1 LIFKE
6 NRMISAVKIDENF
19 LSENSDWGF
28 PIPIAYG
35 PGRLNEIGE
44 FCRKFKVSN
53 PLIVTDKGSK
63 ELPFVSRLAT
73 LLENSSIKSK
83 LFCGISPNPRDDE
96 IKAGC
101 ISYHKGSH
109 DGIIA
114 IGGGSALDGA
124 KAIGMTVNSGV
135 SLWDFEY
142 RKPEP
147 ILQSLDCFP
156 TFITIPTT
164 AGTGAET
171 ESTAMI
177 TDTVKGMKFCLAH
190 LGMRPSLAIL
200 DPELTIELPA
210 NLTAWTGVDAL
221 THALEA
227 YLVPGLNPLCDG
239 AALEALKLISK
250 WLKVAFDD
258 PKNIDA
264 RGGMLIG
271 SCLAGVAFTKGLG
284 LVHSISH
291 MVGAEYN
298 TQHGLTNAII
308 LPAVMKFNLPH
319 VGEKVQFI
327 SHAMDLK
334 DASSEIII
342 QEIEEILDYLDI
354 PRSLSEIGV
363 PLECKKRI
371 AKKAMLDSA
380 TGTNPRVTQ
389 IEDLEELTEISILSA
404 RN

>member
-1 LIFKE
+1 ML
-6 NRMISAVKIDENF
+6 STVKIDESF

-83 LFCGISPNPRDDE
+83 LFYGISPNPRDDE

-101 ISYHKGSH
+101 VSYHKGNH

-147 ILQSLDCFP
+147 ILTSLNYFP

-177 TDTVKGMKFCLAH
+177 TDTVQGMKFCLAH

-250 WLKVAFDD
+250 WLKVAFDE

-319 VGEKVQFI
+319 VGEKVRFI

-334 DASSEIII
+334 DASSEMIV
-342 QEIEEILDYLDI
+342 QEIEKKLDYFDI

-380 TGTNPRVTQ
+380 TGTNPRVAQ

>member
-1 LIFKE
+1 MLPAI
-6 NRMISAVKIDENF
+6 KIDEHF
-19 LSENSDWGF
+19 LNDSIDWEF

-35 PGRLNEIGE
+35 PGRLNDIAE
-44 FCRKFKVSN
+44 FCKKSEISK
-53 PLIVTDKGSK
+53 PLIITDKGSK
-63 ELPFVSRLAT
+63 ELPFISRLAG
-73 LLENSSIKSK
+73 LLESASIQNN
-83 LFCGISPNPRDDE
+83 LFYGISPNPRDDE
-96 IKAGC
+96 INAGC
-101 ISYHKGSH
+101 NAYRRGNH

-135 SLWDFEY
+135 NLWDFEY
-142 RKPEP
+142 RKPDP
-147 ILQSLDCFP
+147 ILNSLDCFP
-156 TFITIPTT
+156 NFITIPTT

-177 TDTVKGMKFCLAH
+177 TDTVQGMKFCLAH

-200 DPELTIELPA
+200 DPELTVGLPE

-239 AALEALKLISK
+239 AALEGLKLISK
-250 WLKVAFDD
+250 WLKVAFDE
-258 PKNIDA
+258 PKNISA

-291 MVGAEYN
+291 MIGAEYN

-308 LPAVMKFNLPH
+308 LPAVMKFNLPY
-319 VGEKVQFI
+319 VGDKVRSI

-334 DASSEIII
+334 EASSDMIV
-342 QEIEEILDYLDI
+342 QEIEQILDYVNI
-354 PRSLSEIGV
+354 PRSLTEIGI

-380 TGTNPRVTQ
+380 TATNPRLAQ
-389 IEDLEELTEISILSA
+389 IEDVEELTEISILAA
-404 RN
+404 RG

>member
-1 LIFKE
+1 ML
-6 NRMISAVKIDENF
+6 SAVKIDENF

-83 LFCGISPNPRDDE
+83 LFYGISPNPRDDE

-227 YLVPGLNPLCDG
+227 YMVPGLNPLCDG

-250 WLKVAFDD
+250 WLKVAFDE

-319 VGEKVQFI
+319 VGEKVRFI

-371 AKKAMLDSA
+371 ANKAMLDSA

>member
-1 LIFKE
+1 ML
-6 NRMISAVKIDENF
+6 SVAKIDENF
-19 LSENSDWGF
+19 LNESVDWEF

-35 PGRLNEIGE
+35 PGRINEIGS
-44 FCRKFKVSN
+44 FCNKFKISN

-63 ELPFVSRLAT
+63 KLPFVNRLAA
-73 LLENSSIKSK
+73 LLENASIKSK
-83 LFCGISPNPRDDE
+83 LFYGISPNPRDNE
-96 IKAGC
+96 INAGC
-101 ISYHKGSH
+101 IAYRKGNH

-142 RKPEP
+142 RKPAP
-147 ILQSLDCFP
+147 ILNSLDCFP

-171 ESTAMI
+171 ESTAMV
-177 TDTVKGMKFCLAH
+177 TDTVQGMKFCLAH

-200 DPELTIELPA
+200 DPELTFELPA

-227 YLVPGLNPLCDG
+227 YIVPSLNPLCDG
-239 AALEALKLISK
+239 AALEALKLISN
-250 WLKVAFDD
+250 WLEIAFDD
-258 PKNIDA
+258 PKNIHA

-271 SCLAGVAFTKGLG
+271 SCFAGVAFTKGLG

-291 MVGAEYN
+291 MIGAEFN

-308 LPAVMKFNLPH
+308 LPAVMKFNLPT
-319 VGEKVQFI
+319 VQEKLPSI
-327 SHAMDLK
+327 SNAMGLNGSSPDL
-334 DASSEIII
+334 II
-342 QEIEEILDYLDI
+342 QEIERKLEYVGI

-363 PLECKKRI
+363 PLECKRRI
-371 AKKAMLDSA
+371 AEKAMLDSA
-380 TGTNPRVTQ
+380 TGTNPRATTV
-389 IEDLEELTEISILSA
+389 EEMEELTEIAISGA
-404 RN
+404 R

>member
-1 LIFKE
+1 ML
-6 NRMISAVKIDENF
+6 SVAKINENF
-19 LSENSDWGF
+19 LNESVDWEF

-35 PGRLNEIGE
+35 PGRINEIGS
-44 FCRKFKVSN
+44 FCNKFKISN

-63 ELPFVSRLAT
+63 ELPFVNRLAG
-73 LLENSSIKSK
+73 LLEKSSVKSQ
-83 LFCGISPNPRDDE
+83 LFYGISPNPRDDE
-96 IKAGC
+96 INAGC
-101 ISYHKGSH
+101 IAYRKGNH

-135 SLWDFEY
+135 KLWDFEY
-142 RKPEP
+142 RKPAP
-147 ILQSLDCFP
+147 TLSSLDCFP

-171 ESTAMI
+171 ESTAMV
-177 TDTVKGMKFCLAH
+177 TDTSQGMKFCLAH

-200 DPELTIELPA
+200 DPELTFELPA

-227 YLVPGLNPLCDG
+227 YIVPGLNPLCDG

-250 WLKVAFDD
+250 WLKVAFDQ
-258 PKNIDA
+258 PENINA

-319 VGEKVQFI
+319 VGEKVKYI
-327 SHAMDLK
+327 SQAMDLK
-334 DASSEIII
+334 EASSSIILEDI
-342 QEIEEILDYLDI
+342 CKILDYVQI
-354 PRSLSEIGV
+354 PRALSEIGV
-363 PLECKKRI
+363 PLECKRRI
-371 AKKAMLDSA
+371 AEKAMLDSA
-380 TGTNPRVTQ
+380 TGTNPRVAK
-389 IEDLEELTEISILSA
+389 IDDIEELTEISILHA
-404 RN
+404 RE

>member
-1 LIFKE
+1 ML
-6 NRMISAVKIDENF
+6 SAVKIDENF

-319 VGEKVQFI
+319 VGEKVRFI

-342 QEIEEILDYLDI
+342 QGIEETLDYLDI

>member
-1 LIFKE
+1 ML
-6 NRMISAVKIDENF
+6 SVAKINENF
-19 LSENSDWGF
+19 LNESVDWEF

-35 PGRLNEIGE
+35 PGRINEIGS
-44 FCRKFKVSN
+44 FCNKFKISN

-63 ELPFVSRLAT
+63 ELPFINRLT
-73 LLENSSIKSK
+73 GLLTNSSIKSQ
-83 LFCGISPNPRDDE
+83 LFYGISPNPRDDE
-96 IKAGC
+96 INAGC
-101 ISYHKGSH
+101 IAYRNGNH

-142 RKPEP
+142 RKPAP
-147 ILQSLDCFP
+147 TLSSLDCFP

-171 ESTAMI
+171 ESTAMV
-177 TDTVKGMKFCLAH
+177 TDTSQGMKFCLAH

-200 DPELTIELPA
+200 DPELTFELPA
-210 NLTAWTGVDAL
+210 SLTAWTGVDAL

-227 YLVPGLNPLCDG
+227 YIVPGLNPLCDG

-250 WLKVAFDD
+250 WLKVAFDQ
-258 PKNIDA
+258 PENINA

-308 LPAVMKFNLPH
+308 LPTVMKFNLPH
-319 VGEKVQFI
+319 VGEKVRYI
-327 SHAMDLK
+327 SQSMDLK
-334 DASSEIII
+334 EASSSIILENI
-342 QEIEEILDYLDI
+342 GTILDYVEI

-363 PLECKKRI
+363 PLECKRRI

-380 TGTNPRVTQ
+380 TGTNPRVAQ
-389 IEDLEELTEISILSA
+389 VEDIEKLTEISILSA

>member
-1 LIFKE
+1 ML
-6 NRMISAVKIDENF
+6 SAVKIDENF

-83 LFCGISPNPRDDE
+83 LFYGISPNPRDDE

-250 WLKVAFDD
+250 WLKVAFDE

-319 VGEKVQFI
+319 VGEKVRFI

-334 DASSEIII
+334 DTSSEIII

>member
-1 LIFKE
+1 MLPAI
-6 NRMISAVKIDENF
+6 KIDEHF
-19 LSENSDWGF
+19 LNDSIDWEF

-35 PGRLNEIGE
+35 PGRLNEIAE
-44 FCRKFKVSN
+44 FCKKSEISK
-53 PLIVTDKGSK
+53 PLIITDKGSK
-63 ELPFVSRLAT
+63 ELPFISRLAG
-73 LLENSSIKSK
+73 LLESASIQNN
-83 LFCGISPNPRDDE
+83 LFYGISPNPRDDE
-96 IKAGC
+96 INAGC
-101 ISYHKGSH
+101 NAYRRGNH

-135 SLWDFEY
+135 DLWDFEY
-142 RKPEP
+142 RKPNP
-147 ILQSLDCFP
+147 ILNSLDCFP
-156 TFITIPTT
+156 NFITIPTT

-177 TDTVKGMKFCLAH
+177 TDTVQGMKFCLAH

-200 DPELTIELPA
+200 DPELTVGLPA

-239 AALEALKLISK
+239 AALEGLKLISK
-250 WLKVAFDD
+250 WLKVAFDE
-258 PKNIDA
+258 PKNISA

-291 MVGAEYN
+291 MIGAEYN

-308 LPAVMKFNLPH
+308 LPAVMKFNLPY
-319 VGEKVQFI
+319 VGDKVRSI

-334 DASSEIII
+334 EASSDMIV
-342 QEIEEILDYLDI
+342 QEIEQILDYVNI
-354 PRSLSEIGV
+354 PRSLTEIGI

-380 TGTNPRVTQ
+380 TATNPRLAQ
-389 IEDLEELTEISILSA
+389 IEDVEELTEISILAA
-404 RN
+404 RG

>member
-1 LIFKE
+1 ML
-6 NRMISAVKIDENF
+6 SAVKIDEDF

-83 LFCGISPNPRDDE
+83 LFYGISPNPRDDE

-319 VGEKVQFI
+319 VGEKVRFI

-334 DASSEIII
+334 DASSEMII

>member
-1 LIFKE
+1 ML
-6 NRMISAVKIDENF
+6 SAVKIDEDF

-83 LFCGISPNPRDDE
+83 LFYGISPNPRDDE

-124 KAIGMTVNSGV
+124 KAIGMTVNSEV
-135 SLWDFEY
+135 NLWDFEY

-227 YLVPGLNPLCDG
+227 YMVPGLNPLCDG

-250 WLKVAFDD
+250 WLKVAFDE

-291 MVGAEYN
+291 MVGAEYT

-319 VGEKVQFI
+319 VGEKVRFI

-334 DASSEIII
+334 DASSEMII

>member
-1 LIFKE
+1 ML
-6 NRMISAVKIDENF
+6 SAVKIDENF

-53 PLIVTDKGSK
+53 PLIITDKGSK

-83 LFCGISPNPRDDE
+83 LFYGISPNPRDDE

-227 YLVPGLNPLCDG
+227 YMVPGLNPLCDG

-250 WLKVAFDD
+250 WLKVAFDE

-319 VGEKVQFI
+319 VGEKVRFI

-334 DASSEIII
+334 DASSEMII

>member
-1 LIFKE
+1 MLPAI
-6 NRMISAVKIDENF
+6 KIDEHF
-19 LSENSDWGF
+19 LNDSIDWEF

-35 PGRLNEIGE
+35 PGRLNDIAE
-44 FCRKFKVSN
+44 FCKKSEISK
-53 PLIVTDKGSK
+53 PLIITDKGSK
-63 ELPFVSRLAT
+63 ELPFISRLAG
-73 LLENSSIKSK
+73 LLESASIQNN
-83 LFCGISPNPRDDE
+83 LFYGISPNPRDDE
-96 IKAGC
+96 INAGC
-101 ISYHKGSH
+101 NAYRRGNH

-135 SLWDFEY
+135 NLWDFEY
-142 RKPEP
+142 RKPDP
-147 ILQSLDCFP
+147 ILNSLDCFP
-156 TFITIPTT
+156 NFITIPTT

-177 TDTVKGMKFCLAH
+177 TDTVQGMKFCLAH

-200 DPELTIELPA
+200 DPELTVGLPA

-239 AALEALKLISK
+239 AALEGLKLISK
-250 WLKVAFDD
+250 WLKVAFDE
-258 PKNIDA
+258 PKNISA

-291 MVGAEYN
+291 MIGAEYN
-298 TQHGLTNAII
+298 THHGLTNAII
-308 LPAVMKFNLPH
+308 LPAVMKFNLPY
-319 VGEKVQFI
+319 VGDKVRSI

-334 DASSEIII
+334 EASSDMIV
-342 QEIEEILDYLDI
+342 QEIEQILDYVNI
-354 PRSLSEIGV
+354 PRSLTEIGI

-380 TGTNPRVTQ
+380 TATNPRLAQ
-389 IEDLEELTEISILSA
+389 IEDVEELTEISILAA
-404 RN
+404 RG

>member
-1 LIFKE
+1 ML
-6 NRMISAVKIDENF
+6 SAVKIDENF

-83 LFCGISPNPRDDE
+83 LFYGISPNPRDDE

-101 ISYHKGSH
+101 ISYHKGNH

-177 TDTVKGMKFCLAH
+177 TDTVQGMKFCLAH

-250 WLKVAFDD
+250 WLKVAFDE

-319 VGEKVQFI
+319 VGEKVRFI

-334 DASSEIII
+334 DASSEMII

>member
-1 LIFKE
+1 MLP
-6 NRMISAVKIDENF
+6 AAKIDENF

-83 LFCGISPNPRDDE
+83 LFYGISPNPRDDE

-101 ISYHKGSH
+101 VSYHKGNH

-250 WLKVAFDD
+250 WLKVAFDE

-319 VGEKVQFI
+319 VGEKVRFI

-334 DASSEIII
+334 DASSEMIIK
-342 QEIEEILDYLDI
+342 EIEEILDYLDI

>member
-6 NRMISAVKIDENF
+6 NRMLSAVKIDENF

-83 LFCGISPNPRDDE
+83 LFYGISPNPRDDE

-308 LPAVMKFNLPH
+308 LPTVMKFNLPH
-319 VGEKVQFI
+319 VGEKVRFI
-327 SHAMDLK
+327 SHAMDLQG
-334 DASSEIII
+334 ASSEMVI

>member
-1 LIFKE
+1 MLPAI
-6 NRMISAVKIDENF
+6 KIDEHF
-19 LSENSDWGF
+19 LNDSIDWEF

-35 PGRLNEIGE
+35 PGRLNDIAE
-44 FCRKFKVSN
+44 FCKKSEISK
-53 PLIVTDKGSK
+53 PLIITDKGSK
-63 ELPFVSRLAT
+63 ELPFISRLAG
-73 LLENSSIKSK
+73 LLESASIQNN
-83 LFCGISPNPRDDE
+83 LFYGISPNPRDDE
-96 IKAGC
+96 INAGC
-101 ISYHKGSH
+101 NAYRRGNH

-135 SLWDFEY
+135 NLWDFEY
-142 RKPEP
+142 RKPDP
-147 ILQSLDCFP
+147 ILNSLDCFP
-156 TFITIPTT
+156 NFITIPTT

-177 TDTVKGMKFCLAH
+177 TDTVQGMKFCLAH

-200 DPELTIELPA
+200 DPELTVGLPA

-239 AALEALKLISK
+239 AALEGLKLISK
-250 WLKVAFDD
+250 WLKVAFDE
-258 PKNIDA
+258 PKNISA

-291 MVGAEYN
+291 MIGAEYN

-308 LPAVMKFNLPH
+308 LPAVMKFNLPY
-319 VGEKVQFI
+319 VGDKVRSI

-334 DASSEIII
+334 EASSDMIV
-342 QEIEEILDYLDI
+342 QEIEQILDYVNI
-354 PRSLSEIGV
+354 PRSLTQIGI

-380 TGTNPRVTQ
+380 TATNPRLAQ
-389 IEDLEELTEISILSA
+389 IEDIEELTEISILAA
-404 RN
+404 RG

>member
-1 LIFKE
+1 MLPAI
-6 NRMISAVKIDENF
+6 KIDEHF
-19 LSENSDWGF
+19 LNDRIDWEF

-35 PGRLNEIGE
+35 PGRLNEIAE
-44 FCRKFKVSN
+44 FCKKSEISK
-53 PLIVTDKGSK
+53 PLIITDKGSK
-63 ELPFVSRLAT
+63 ELPFISRLAG
-73 LLENSSIKSK
+73 LLESASIQNN
-83 LFCGISPNPRDDE
+83 LFYGISPNPRDDE
-96 IKAGC
+96 INAGC
-101 ISYHKGSH
+101 NAYRRGNH

-135 SLWDFEY
+135 NLWDFEY
-142 RKPEP
+142 RKPDP
-147 ILQSLDCFP
+147 ILNSLDCFP
-156 TFITIPTT
+156 NFITIPTT

-177 TDTVKGMKFCLAH
+177 TDTVQGMKFCLAH

-200 DPELTIELPA
+200 DPELTVGLPA

-239 AALEALKLISK
+239 AALEGLKLISK
-250 WLKVAFDD
+250 WLKVAFDE
-258 PKNIDA
+258 PKNISA

-291 MVGAEYN
+291 MIGAEYN

-308 LPAVMKFNLPH
+308 LPAVMKFNLPY
-319 VGEKVQFI
+319 VGDKVRSI

-334 DASSEIII
+334 EASSDMIV
-342 QEIEEILDYLDI
+342 QEIEQILDYVNI
-354 PRSLSEIGV
+354 PRSLTEIGI

-380 TGTNPRVTQ
+380 TATNPRLAQ
-389 IEDLEELTEISILSA
+389 IEDIEELTEISILAA
-404 RN
+404 RG

>member
-1 LIFKE
+1 ML
-6 NRMISAVKIDENF
+6 SAVKMGENF
-19 LSENSDWGF
+19 LNESIDWEF

-35 PGRLNEIGE
+35 PGRISEISE
-44 FCRKFKVSN
+44 FCRKFKISN

-63 ELPFVSRLAT
+63 ELPFVNRLVA
-73 LLENSSIKSK
+73 LLESASIQSQ
-83 LFCGISPNPRDDE
+83 LFYGISPNPRDDE
-96 IKAGC
+96 INAGC
-101 ISYHKGSH
+101 IAYRKGIH

-147 ILQSLDCFP
+147 ILNSLDCFP

-171 ESTAMI
+171 ESTAMV
-177 TDTVKGMKFCLAH
+177 TDTVQGMKFCLAH

-200 DPELTIELPA
+200 DPELTLELPK

-250 WLKVAFDD
+250 WLKVAFDE
-258 PKNIDA
+258 PKNINA

-291 MVGAEYN
+291 MIGAEYN

-319 VGEKVQFI
+319 VEEKLRFI
-327 SHAMDLK
+327 SNAMNLK
-334 DASSEIII
+334 DASSDAIIK
-342 QEIEEILDYLDI
+342 EIEQILDYVDI

-380 TGTNPRVTQ
+380 TGTNPRVAQ
-389 IEDLEELTEISILSA
+389 IKDVEKLTEISILSA
-404 RN
+404 RA

>member
-1 LIFKE
+1 ML
-6 NRMISAVKIDENF
+6 SAVTIDENF
-19 LSENSDWGF
+19 LSESTDWDF

-35 PGRLNEIGE
+35 PGRLNEVSE
-44 FCRKFKVSN
+44 FCRKFKISS

-63 ELPFVSRLAT
+63 ELPFVNRLAA
-73 LLENSSIKSK
+73 LLENAAIESK
-83 LFCGISPNPRDDE
+83 LFYGISPNPRDDE
-96 IKAGC
+96 INAGC
-101 ISYHKGSH
+101 IAYRNGNH

-147 ILQSLDCFP
+147 ILNSLDCFP

-171 ESTAMI
+171 ESTAMV
-177 TDTVKGMKFCLAH
+177 TDTVQGMKFCLAH

-250 WLKVAFDD
+250 WLKVAFDE
-258 PKNIDA
+258 PKNINA

-291 MVGAEYN
+291 MIGAEYN

-319 VGEKVQFI
+319 VEEKLRFI
-327 SHAMDLK
+327 SNAMNLK
-334 DASSEIII
+334 DASSDAIVK
-342 QEIEEILDYLDI
+342 EIEQILDYVDI

-380 TGTNPRVTQ
+380 TGTKPRVAQ
-389 IEDLEELTEISILSA
+389 IKDVEKLTEISILSA
-404 RN
+404 RA

>member
-1 LIFKE
+1 MLPAI
-6 NRMISAVKIDENF
+6 KIDEHF
-19 LSENSDWGF
+19 LNDSIDWEF

-35 PGRLNEIGE
+35 PGRLNDIAE
-44 FCRKFKVSN
+44 FCKKSEISK
-53 PLIVTDKGSK
+53 PLIITDKGSK
-63 ELPFVSRLAT
+63 ELPFISRLAG
-73 LLENSSIKSK
+73 LLESASIQNN
-83 LFCGISPNPRDDE
+83 LFYGISPNPRDDE
-96 IKAGC
+96 INAGC
-101 ISYHKGSH
+101 NAYRRGNH

-135 SLWDFEY
+135 NLWDFEY
-142 RKPEP
+142 RKPDP
-147 ILQSLDCFP
+147 ILNSLDCFP
-156 TFITIPTT
+156 NFITIPTT

-177 TDTVKGMKFCLAH
+177 TDTVQGMKFCLAH

-200 DPELTIELPA
+200 DPELTVELPE

-239 AALEALKLISK
+239 AALEGLKLISK
-250 WLKVAFDD
+250 WLKVAFDE
-258 PKNIDA
+258 PKNISA

-291 MVGAEYN
+291 MIGAEYN

-308 LPAVMKFNLPH
+308 LPAVMKFNLPY
-319 VGEKVQFI
+319 VGDKVRSI

-334 DASSEIII
+334 EASSDMIV
-342 QEIEEILDYLDI
+342 QEIEQILDYVNI
-354 PRSLSEIGV
+354 PRSLTEIGI

-380 TGTNPRVTQ
+380 TATNPRLAQ
-389 IEDLEELTEISILSA
+389 IEDVEELTEISILAA
-404 RN
+404 RG

>member
-1 LIFKE
+1 ML
-6 NRMISAVKIDENF
+6 SAVKIDENF

-73 LLENSSIKSK
+73 LLGNSSIKSK

-258 PKNIDA
+258 SKNIDA

-319 VGEKVQFI
+319 VGEKVRFI

-334 DASSEIII
+334 DASSEMII

-389 IEDLEELTEISILSA
+389 IEDLEKLTEISILSA

>member
-1 LIFKE
+1 ML
-6 NRMISAVKIDENF
+6 SAVKIDENF
-19 LSENSDWGF
+19 LSENSDWEF

-63 ELPFVSRLAT
+63 ELPFVSRLTT

-83 LFCGISPNPRDDE
+83 LFYGISPNPRDDE

-319 VGEKVQFI
+319 VGEKVRFI

>member
-1 LIFKE
+1 MLPAI
-6 NRMISAVKIDENF
+6 KIDEHF
-19 LSENSDWGF
+19 LNESIDWEF
-28 PIPIAYG
+28 PIPVAYG
-35 PGRLNEIGE
+35 PGRLNEIAE
-44 FCRKFKVSN
+44 FCKKSEISK
-53 PLIVTDKGSK
+53 PLIITDKGSK
-63 ELPFVSRLAT
+63 ELPFISRLAG
-73 LLENSSIKSK
+73 LLESASIQNN
-83 LFCGISPNPRDDE
+83 LFYGISPNPRDDE
-96 IKAGC
+96 INAGC
-101 ISYHKGSH
+101 NAYLRGNH

-135 SLWDFEY
+135 NLWDFEY
-142 RKPEP
+142 RKPDP
-147 ILQSLDCFP
+147 ILNSLDCFP
-156 TFITIPTT
+156 NFITIPTT

-177 TDTVKGMKFCLAH
+177 TDTVQGMKFCLAH

-200 DPELTIELPA
+200 DPELTVGLPE

-239 AALEALKLISK
+239 AALEGLKLISK
-250 WLKVAFDD
+250 WLKVAFDE
-258 PKNIDA
+258 PKNISA

-291 MVGAEYN
+291 MIGAEYN
-298 TQHGLTNAII
+298 THHGLTNAII
-308 LPAVMKFNLPH
+308 LPAVMKFNLPN
-319 VGEKVQFI
+319 VGDKVRSI

-334 DASSEIII
+334 EASSDMIV
-342 QEIEEILDYLDI
+342 QEIEQILDYVNI
-354 PRSLSEIGV
+354 PRSLTEIGI

-380 TGTNPRVTQ
+380 TATNPRLAQ
-389 IEDLEELTEISILSA
+389 IEDVEELTEISILAA
-404 RN
+404 RG

>member
-1 LIFKE
+1 MLPAI
-6 NRMISAVKIDENF
+6 KIDEHF
-19 LSENSDWGF
+19 LNESNDWEF
-28 PIPIAYG
+28 PIPVAYG
-35 PGRLNEIGE
+35 PGRLNEIAE
-44 FCRKFKVSN
+44 FCKKSEISK
-53 PLIVTDKGSK
+53 PLIITDKGSK
-63 ELPFVSRLAT
+63 ELPFISRLAG
-73 LLENSSIKSK
+73 LLESASIQNN
-83 LFCGISPNPRDDE
+83 LFYGISPNPRDDE
-96 IKAGC
+96 INAGC
-101 ISYHKGSH
+101 NAYRRGNH

-135 SLWDFEY
+135 NLWDFEY
-142 RKPEP
+142 RKPDP
-147 ILQSLDCFP
+147 ILNSLDCFP
-156 TFITIPTT
+156 NFITIPTT

-177 TDTVKGMKFCLAH
+177 TDTVQGMKFCLAH

-200 DPELTIELPA
+200 DPELTVGLPA

-239 AALEALKLISK
+239 AALEGLKLISK
-250 WLKVAFDD
+250 WLKVAFDE
-258 PKNIDA
+258 PKNISA

-291 MVGAEYN
+291 MIGAEYN

-308 LPAVMKFNLPH
+308 LPAVMKFNLPY
-319 VGEKVQFI
+319 VGDKVRSI

-334 DASSEIII
+334 EASSDMIV
-342 QEIEEILDYLDI
+342 QEIEQILDYVNI
-354 PRSLSEIGV
+354 PRSLTEIGI

-380 TGTNPRVTQ
+380 TATNPRLAQ
-389 IEDLEELTEISILSA
+389 IEDVEELTEISILAA
-404 RN
+404 RG

>member
-1 LIFKE
+1 MLPAI
-6 NRMISAVKIDENF
+6 KIDEHF
-19 LSENSDWGF
+19 LNESIDWEF

-35 PGRLNEIGE
+35 PGRLNEIAE
-44 FCRKFKVSN
+44 FCKKSEISK
-53 PLIVTDKGSK
+53 PLIITDKGSK
-63 ELPFVSRLAT
+63 ELPFISRLAG
-73 LLENSSIKSK
+73 LLESASIQNN
-83 LFCGISPNPRDDE
+83 LFYGISPNPRDDE
-96 IKAGC
+96 INAGC
-101 ISYHKGSH
+101 NAYRRGNH

-135 SLWDFEY
+135 NLWDFEY
-142 RKPEP
+142 RKPDP
-147 ILQSLDCFP
+147 ILNSLDCFP
-156 TFITIPTT
+156 NFITIPTT

-177 TDTVKGMKFCLAH
+177 TDTVQGMKFCLAH

-200 DPELTIELPA
+200 DPELTVGLPA

-239 AALEALKLISK
+239 AALEGLKLISK
-250 WLKVAFDD
+250 WLKVAFDE
-258 PKNIDA
+258 PKNISA

-291 MVGAEYN
+291 MIGAEYN

-308 LPAVMKFNLPH
+308 LPAVMKFNLPY
-319 VGEKVQFI
+319 VGEKVRSI

-334 DASSEIII
+334 EASSDMIV
-342 QEIEEILDYLDI
+342 QEIEQILDYVNI
-354 PRSLSEIGV
+354 PRSLTEIGI
-363 PLECKKRI
+363 PLGCKKRI

-380 TGTNPRVTQ
+380 TATNPRLAQ
-389 IEDLEELTEISILSA
+389 IEDIEELTEISILAA
-404 RN
+404 RG

>member
-1 LIFKE
+1 ML
-6 NRMISAVKIDENF
+6 SAVKIDENF

-83 LFCGISPNPRDDE
+83 LFYGISPNPRDDE

-319 VGEKVQFI
+319 VGEKVRFI

-371 AKKAMLDSA
+371 ANKAMLDSA

>member
-1 LIFKE
+1 MLPAI
-6 NRMISAVKIDENF
+6 KIDEHF
-19 LSENSDWGF
+19 LNDSIDWEF

-35 PGRLNEIGE
+35 PGRLNDIAE
-44 FCRKFKVSN
+44 FCKKSEISK
-53 PLIVTDKGSK
+53 PLIITDKGSK
-63 ELPFVSRLAT
+63 ELPFISRLAG
-73 LLENSSIKSK
+73 LLESASIQNN
-83 LFCGISPNPRDDE
+83 LFYGISPNPRDDE
-96 IKAGC
+96 INAGC
-101 ISYHKGSH
+101 NAYRRGNH

-135 SLWDFEY
+135 NLWDFEY
-142 RKPEP
+142 RKPDP
-147 ILQSLDCFP
+147 ILNSLDCFP
-156 TFITIPTT
+156 NFITIPTT

-177 TDTVKGMKFCLAH
+177 TDTVQGMKFCLAH

-200 DPELTIELPA
+200 DPELTVGLPA

-239 AALEALKLISK
+239 AALEGLKLISK
-250 WLKVAFDD
+250 WLKVAFDE
-258 PKNIDA
+258 PKNISA

-291 MVGAEYN
+291 MIGAEYN

-308 LPAVMKFNLPH
+308 LPAVMKFNLPY
-319 VGEKVQFI
+319 VGDKVRSI

-334 DASSEIII
+334 EASSDMIVK
-342 QEIEEILDYLDI
+342 EIEQILDYVNI
-354 PRSLSEIGV
+354 PRSLTEIGI

-380 TGTNPRVTQ
+380 TATNPRLAQ
-389 IEDLEELTEISILSA
+389 IEDIEKLTEISILAA
-404 RN
+404 RG

>member
-1 LIFKE
+1 MLPAI
-6 NRMISAVKIDENF
+6 KIDEHF
-19 LSENSDWGF
+19 LNDSIDWEF

-35 PGRLNEIGE
+35 PGRLNDIAE
-44 FCRKFKVSN
+44 FCKKSEISK
-53 PLIVTDKGSK
+53 PLIITDKGSK
-63 ELPFVSRLAT
+63 ELPFISRLAG
-73 LLENSSIKSK
+73 LLESASIQNN
-83 LFCGISPNPRDDE
+83 LFYGISPNPRDDE
-96 IKAGC
+96 INAGC
-101 ISYHKGSH
+101 NAYRRGNH

-135 SLWDFEY
+135 NLWDFEY
-142 RKPEP
+142 RKPDP
-147 ILQSLDCFP
+147 ILNSLDCFP
-156 TFITIPTT
+156 NFITIPTT

-177 TDTVKGMKFCLAH
+177 TDTVQGMKFCLAH

-200 DPELTIELPA
+200 DPELTVGLPA

-239 AALEALKLISK
+239 AALEGLKLISK
-250 WLKVAFDD
+250 WLKVAFDE
-258 PKNIDA
+258 PKNISA

-291 MVGAEYN
+291 MIGAEYN

-308 LPAVMKFNLPH
+308 LPAVMKFNLPY
-319 VGEKVQFI
+319 VGDKVRSI

-334 DASSEIII
+334 EASSDMIV
-342 QEIEEILDYLDI
+342 QEIEQILDYVNI
-354 PRSLSEIGV
+354 PRSLTEIGI

-380 TGTNPRVTQ
+380 TATNPRLAQ
-389 IEDLEELTEISILSA
+389 IEDVEELTEISILAA
-404 RN
+404 RG

>member
-1 LIFKE
+1 MLPAI
-6 NRMISAVKIDENF
+6 KIDEHF
-19 LSENSDWGF
+19 LNDSIDWEF

-35 PGRLNEIGE
+35 PGRLNEIAE
-44 FCRKFKVSN
+44 FCKKSEISK
-53 PLIVTDKGSK
+53 PLIITDKGSK
-63 ELPFVSRLAT
+63 ELPFISRLAG
-73 LLENSSIKSK
+73 LLESASIQNN
-83 LFCGISPNPRDDE
+83 LFYGISPNPRDDE
-96 IKAGC
+96 INAGC
-101 ISYHKGSH
+101 NAYRRGNH

-135 SLWDFEY
+135 DLWDFEY
-142 RKPEP
+142 RKPNP
-147 ILQSLDCFP
+147 ILNSLDCFP
-156 TFITIPTT
+156 NFITIPTT

-177 TDTVKGMKFCLAH
+177 TDTIQGMKFCLAH

-200 DPELTIELPA
+200 DPELTVGLPA

-239 AALEALKLISK
+239 AALEGLKLISK
-250 WLKVAFDD
+250 WLKVAFDE
-258 PKNIDA
+258 PKNISA

-291 MVGAEYN
+291 MIGAEYN

-308 LPAVMKFNLPH
+308 LPAVMKFNLPY
-319 VGEKVQFI
+319 VGDKVRSI

-334 DASSEIII
+334 EASSDMIV
-342 QEIEEILDYLDI
+342 QEIEQILDYVNI
-354 PRSLSEIGV
+354 PRSLTEIGI

-380 TGTNPRVTQ
+380 TATNPRLAQ
-389 IEDLEELTEISILSA
+389 IEDIEELTEISILAA
-404 RN
+404 RG

>member
-1 LIFKE
+1 
-6 NRMISAVKIDENF
+6 
-19 LSENSDWGF
+19 
-28 PIPIAYG
+28 
-35 PGRLNEIGE
+35 
-44 FCRKFKVSN
+44 
-53 PLIVTDKGSK
+53 
-63 ELPFVSRLAT
+63 
-73 LLENSSIKSK
+73 
-83 LFCGISPNPRDDE
+83 
-96 IKAGC
+96 
-101 ISYHKGSH
+101 
-109 DGIIA
+109 
-114 IGGGSALDGA
+114 
-124 KAIGMTVNSGV
+124 
-135 SLWDFEY
+135 
-142 RKPEP
+142 
-147 ILQSLDCFP
+147 
-156 TFITIPTT
+156 
-164 AGTGAET
+164 
-171 ESTAMI
+171 
-177 TDTVKGMKFCLAH
+177 
-190 LGMRPSLAIL
+190 
-200 DPELTIELPA
+200 
-210 NLTAWTGVDAL
+210 VDAL

-250 WLKVAFDD
+250 WLKVAFDE

-319 VGEKVQFI
+319 VGEKVRFI

-334 DASSEIII
+334 DASSEMII

-380 TGTNPRVTQ
+380 TGTNPRFTQ

>member
-1 LIFKE
+1 ML
-6 NRMISAVKIDENF
+6 SAVKIDENF

-83 LFCGISPNPRDDE
+83 LFYGISPNPRDDE

-319 VGEKVQFI
+319 VGEKVRFI

>member
-1 LIFKE
+1 MLPAI
-6 NRMISAVKIDENF
+6 KIDEHF
-19 LSENSDWGF
+19 LNDSIDWEF

-35 PGRLNEIGE
+35 PGRLNEIAE
-44 FCRKFKVSN
+44 FCKKSEISK
-53 PLIVTDKGSK
+53 PLIITDKGSK
-63 ELPFVSRLAT
+63 ELPFISRLAG
-73 LLENSSIKSK
+73 LLESASIQNN
-83 LFCGISPNPRDDE
+83 LFYGISPNPRDDE
-96 IKAGC
+96 INAGC
-101 ISYHKGSH
+101 NAYRRGNH

-135 SLWDFEY
+135 NLWDFEY
-142 RKPEP
+142 RKPDP
-147 ILQSLDCFP
+147 ILNSLDCFP
-156 TFITIPTT
+156 NFITIPTT
-164 AGTGAET
+164 A

-177 TDTVKGMKFCLAH
+177 TDTVQGMKFCLAH

-200 DPELTIELPA
+200 DPELTVGLPA

-239 AALEALKLISK
+239 AALEGLKLISK
-250 WLKVAFDD
+250 WLKVAFDE
-258 PKNIDA
+258 PKNISA

-291 MVGAEYN
+291 MIGAEYN

-308 LPAVMKFNLPH
+308 LPAVMKFNLPY
-319 VGEKVQFI
+319 VGDKVRSI

-334 DASSEIII
+334 EASSDMIV
-342 QEIEEILDYLDI
+342 QEIEQILDYVNI
-354 PRSLSEIGV
+354 PRSLTEIGI

-380 TGTNPRVTQ
+380 TATNPRLAQ
-389 IEDLEELTEISILSA
+389 IEDIEELTEISILAA
-404 RN
+404 RG

>member
-1 LIFKE
+1 ML
-6 NRMISAVKIDENF
+6 SAIKIDDNF
-19 LSENSDWGF
+19 MNESIDWEF

-35 PGRLNEIGE
+35 PGRLNEISE
-44 FCRKFKVSN
+44 FCRKFKISN

-63 ELPFVSRLAT
+63 ELPFVNRLAG
-73 LLENSSIKSK
+73 LLENASIKSQ
-83 LFCGISPNPRDDE
+83 LFYGISPNPRDDE
-96 IKAGC
+96 INAGC
-101 ISYHKGSH
+101 ITYDKGNH

-147 ILQSLDCFP
+147 ILNSPDCFP

-171 ESTAMI
+171 ESTAMV
-177 TDTVKGMKFCLAH
+177 TDTVQGKKFCLAH

-200 DPELTIELPA
+200 DPELTLELPK

-227 YLVPGLNPLCDG
+227 YLVPRLNPLCDG

-250 WLKVAFDD
+250 WLKVAFDE
-258 PKNIDA
+258 PKNINA

-291 MVGAEYN
+291 MIGAEYN

-319 VGEKVQFI
+319 VEEKLRFI
-327 SHAMDLK
+327 SNAMNLK
-334 DASSEIII
+334 DASSDAIVK
-342 QEIEEILDYLDI
+342 EIEQILDYVDI
-354 PRSLSEIGV
+354 PRSLSEIGIPV
-363 PLECKKRI
+363 ECKKRI

-380 TGTNPRVTQ
+380 TGTNPRVAQ
-389 IEDLEELTEISILSA
+389 IKDVEKLTEISILSA
-404 RN
+404 RA

>member
-1 LIFKE
+1 MLPAI
-6 NRMISAVKIDENF
+6 KIDEHF
-19 LSENSDWGF
+19 LNDSIDWEF

-35 PGRLNEIGE
+35 PGRLNEIAE
-44 FCRKFKVSN
+44 FCKKSEISK
-53 PLIVTDKGSK
+53 PLIITDKGSK
-63 ELPFVSRLAT
+63 ELPFISRLAG
-73 LLENSSIKSK
+73 LLESASIQNN
-83 LFCGISPNPRDDE
+83 LFYGISPNPRDDE
-96 IKAGC
+96 INAGC
-101 ISYHKGSH
+101 NAYRRGNH

-135 SLWDFEY
+135 NLWDFEY
-142 RKPEP
+142 RKPDP
-147 ILQSLDCFP
+147 ILNSLDCFP
-156 TFITIPTT
+156 NFITIPTT

-177 TDTVKGMKFCLAH
+177 TDTVQGMKFCLAH

-200 DPELTIELPA
+200 DPELTVGLPE

-239 AALEALKLISK
+239 AALEGLKLISK
-250 WLKVAFDD
+250 WLKVAFDE
-258 PKNIDA
+258 PKNISA

-291 MVGAEYN
+291 MIGAEYN
-298 TQHGLTNAII
+298 THHGLTNAII
-308 LPAVMKFNLPH
+308 LPAVMKFNLPY
-319 VGEKVQFI
+319 VGDKVRSI

-334 DASSEIII
+334 EASSDMIV
-342 QEIEEILDYLDI
+342 QEIEQILDYVNI
-354 PRSLSEIGV
+354 PRSLTEIGI

-380 TGTNPRVTQ
+380 TATNPRLAQ
-389 IEDLEELTEISILSA
+389 IEDVEELTEISILAA
-404 RN
+404 RG

>member
-1 LIFKE
+1 ML
-6 NRMISAVKIDENF
+6 SAVKIDENF

-83 LFCGISPNPRDDE
+83 LFYGISPNPRDDE

-101 ISYHKGSH
+101 ISYHKGNH

-250 WLKVAFDD
+250 WLKVAFDE

-319 VGEKVQFI
+319 VGEKVRFI

-389 IEDLEELTEISILSA
+389 IKDLEELTEISILSA

>member
-1 LIFKE
+1 ML
-6 NRMISAVKIDENF
+6 SAVKINENF
-19 LSENSDWGF
+19 FNESIDWEF

-35 PGRLNEIGE
+35 PGRISEISL
-44 FCRKFKVSN
+44 FCRKFEISN
-53 PLIVTDKGSK
+53 PLIVTDNGSK
-63 ELPFVSRLAT
+63 ELPFVNRLVA
-73 LLENSSIKSK
+73 LLESASIKSQ
-83 LFCGISPNPRDDE
+83 LFYGISPNPRDDE
-96 IKAGC
+96 INAGC
-101 ISYHKGSH
+101 IAYRKGNH

-124 KAIGMTVNSGV
+124 KALGMTVNSGV

-147 ILQSLDCFP
+147 ILNSLDCFP

-171 ESTAMI
+171 ESTAMV
-177 TDTVKGMKFCLAH
+177 TDTVQGMKFCLAH

-200 DPELTIELPA
+200 DPELIIELPA

-250 WLKVAFDD
+250 WLKVAFDE
-258 PKNIDA
+258 PKNINA

-271 SCLAGVAFTKGLG
+271 SCMAGVAFTKGLG

-291 MVGAEYN
+291 MIGAEYN

-319 VGEKVQFI
+319 VGEKVSFV
-327 SHAMDLK
+327 SSAMDLK
-334 DASSEIII
+334 DASTDLVVK
-342 QEIEEILDYLDI
+342 EIEQILDYVDI

-380 TGTNPRVTQ
+380 TGTNPRVAQ
-389 IEDLEELTEISILSA
+389 IKDVEELTEISILSA
-404 RN
+404 RA